1 LHAARGKDWE
11 EVSDEISEDNAY
23 AIKNAIRTA
32 KMINEE
38 FPDSPQVNWR
48 DLMPLPMP
56 QGVTVAM
63 QDPGAIKNQE
73 TELQAVATEP
83 EAVEDAA

>member
-1 LHAARGKDWE
+1 
-11 EVSDEISEDNAY
+11 
-23 AIKNAIRTA
+23 
-32 KMINEE
+32 M
-38 FPDSPQVNWR
+38 VNWR
-48 DLMPLPMP
+48 DLIALPMP

-73 TELQAVATEP
+73 QAAEVALAEP